1 MKEWKLKSL
10 IIYIAY
16 GILALAVIAC
26 KIGEDFSEKD
36 VNTEIFFIVETILK
50 LAITCIDILMSIVYI
65 YILRFYK
72 ARRNQTDLD
81 LKDATITDDEN
92 SKNKKIKLKP
102 QFKGSSTSASSR

>member
-26 KIGEDFSEKD
+26 KIEEDFSEND

-72 ARRNQTDLD
+72 ARRN
-81 LKDATITDDEN
+81 
-92 SKNKKIKLKP
+92 
-102 QFKGSSTSASSR
+102 

>member
-72 ARRNQTDLD
+72 ARRN
-81 LKDATITDDEN
+81 
-92 SKNKKIKLKP
+92 
-102 QFKGSSTSASSR
+102 